1 MLAGAIILVIFVIAG
16 ILTGLNVVIPY
27 SYSQYIA
34 VAILA
39 CLDSVFGA
47 LSANIEKKFKLNIF
61 LSGFVCNALIAIF
74 LVFIGSKLNVDIYLA
89 VVIVFTG
96 RLLNNFTSIRRDFV
110 EKIDDKEVRFKYKA
124 KSKAKSK
131 TKTTKKVKKDDI
143 KEVEM

>member
-1 MLAGAIILVIFVIAG
+1 MLAGIIIILIFVIAG

-47 LSANIEKKFKLNIF
+47 LSANIGKKFKLSIF

-74 LVFIGSKLNVDIYLA
+74 LVYIGSRLNVDIYLA

-110 EKIDDKEVRFKYKA
+110 QKFDDKEVKFRYKA
-124 KSKAKSK
+124 KK
-131 TKTTKKVKKDDI
+131 TSKTTKEI
-143 KEVEM
+143 KSVEE

>member
-1 MLAGAIILVIFVIAG
+1 MLAGIIIICVFVIAG

-47 LSANIEKKFKLNIF
+47 LSANMGKKFKLSIF

-74 LVFIGSKLNVDIYLA
+74 LVYIGSKLNVDIYLA

-110 EKIDDKEVRFKYKA
+110 QKFDDKESRNKLNKN
-124 KSKAKSK
+124 K
-131 TKTTKKVKKDDI
+131 
-143 KEVEM
+143 